1 MILPAK
7 QHASL
12 LFCFPLALLLSGCGE
27 QGPEC
32 GSPDARN
39 SVVRIVKEDRN
50 NRLLNFAVENSST
63 VEEMLRQARAE
74 ADKSAIREKAKQD
87 AVYGIDESVVV
98 NSRSPRQAVCTGL
111 LSVTVG
117 DATVQKDVEF
127 RIEQAADGKI
137 SISVKPFLF

>member
-1 MILPAK
+1 MTPLVK
-7 QHASL
+7 QHAAL
-12 LFCFPLALLLSGCGE
+12 LCCLLPLLLSGCGE

-39 SVVRIVKEDRN
+39 SVVRIVREDRN
-50 NRLLNFAVENSST
+50 NRLLNFAVENSSS
-63 VEEMLRQARAE
+63 VEESLRQAKAE

-87 AVYGIDESVVV
+87 AVYGIDDSVVV
-98 NSRSPRQAVCTGL
+98 HSRSAREAVCTGL
-111 LSVTVG
+111 LSVTVS

-137 SISVKPFLF
+137 SVSVKPFLF